1 MAQII
6 KDRQNAFADYNI
18 KIYDNFIT
26 KTYHK
31 EILNM
36 MSGFNFGWFYQN
48 NLTGNNFQSVDL
60 EAQGFQHWFWHESTG
75 QRHSPDTQFILPLIY
90 NIMDITDTNEII
102 RIRGDMTMYSTIGYK
117 HQNHVD
123 FPFTNIAAVYYVNDS
138 DGNTV
143 FPDQEV
149 EPKAN
154 RLVTFSGDIPH
165 TGHSPSKHKNRIL
178 INSNYMIG
186 KKFNA
191 I

>member
-1 MAQII
+1 MTQII
-6 KDRQNAFADYNI
+6 KDRQNAFTDYNI

-36 MSGFNFGWFYQN
+36 MSGCNFGWFYQN
-48 NLTGNNFQSVDL
+48 NINGEDFQSVDL
-60 EAQGFQHWFWHESTG
+60 EGQGFQHWFWDETG
-75 QRHSPDTQFILPLIY
+75 PRHSLETKFILPLIY
-90 NIMDITDTNEII
+90 NIMDITDTNEIL

-117 HQNHVD
+117 HQKHTDFD
-123 FPFTNIAAVYYVNDS
+123 FPNIAAVYYVNDS

-143 FPDQEV
+143 FSDQEV

-178 INSNYMIG
+178 INSNYII
-186 KKFNA
+186 KK
-191 I
+191 